1 MDSKT
6 ELINNIK
13 EWVKLD
19 NEIRQI
25 KKEEKSRKIKQKVL
39 TDKLMSVMKENKI
52 DEFDTKTGKLSYQT
66 KNVKKPITKKNL
78 MNILSKYY
86 KGDLE
91 SATSIN
97 DFIMD
102 NREER
107 TVESISM
114 KIND

>member
-1 MDSKT
+1 MDLKT
-6 ELINNIK
+6 ELIQNIK

-25 KKEEKSRKIKQKVL
+25 KKEEKTRKIKQKVL
-39 TDKLMSVMKENKI
+39 SAKLMSVMKENKI
-52 DEFDTKTGKLSYQT
+52 DEFDINNGKLSYQT
-66 KNVKKPITKKNL
+66 RKVKKPINKKNL

-91 SATSIN
+91 SATSVN

-102 NREER
+102 NREE
-107 TVESISM
+107 TTIESISM
-114 KIND
+114 KTTE